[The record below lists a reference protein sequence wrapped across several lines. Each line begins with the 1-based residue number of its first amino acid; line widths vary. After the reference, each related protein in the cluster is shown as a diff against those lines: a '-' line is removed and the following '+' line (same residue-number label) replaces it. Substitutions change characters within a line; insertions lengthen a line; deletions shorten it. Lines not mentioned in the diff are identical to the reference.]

1 MIPNLHEGFAVIKK
15 FDPHA
20 IPIRTVADL
29 LERLGGIA
37 PERVLMSPPPG
48 TATEADVLSLLENPK
63 RKVIAELIDGFLV
76 EKAMGIVES
85 IVAST
90 IIFRLWAY
98 IEPLRSGI
106 VTSPDGPFRM
116 AGGNVRFPDLAFA
129 PWDSVPEDLSTL
141 KIANFPPVLAVEVLS
156 ESNTPKEIA
165 MKLAEYFD
173 RGCKLAWIID
183 PTTETATVYTSAKR
197 GKAIP
202 AEGELTGGKVL
213 PGFALKLADLFA
225 ATKRPAKKK

>member
-1 MIPNLHEGFAVIKK
+1 MIKK

-48 TATEADVLSLLENPK
+48 TATEADVIRLLENPK

-76 EKAMGIVES
+76 EKMMGFLES
-85 IVAST
+85 IVASVIVT
-90 IIFRLWAY
+90 RLGNF
-98 IEPLRSGI
+98 IEPLRLGI
-106 VTSPDGPFRM
+106 VSIPDGPFRM
-116 AGGNVRFPDLAFA
+116 LHGNVRFPDVSFVPWSAIPGELAG
-129 PWDSVPEDLSTL
+129 L
-141 KIANFPPVLAVEVLS
+141 KIADFPPVLAVEVLS

-183 PTTETATVYTSAKR
+183 PATETATVYTSAKR
-197 GKAIP
+197 SKAVP
-202 AEGELTGGKVL
+202 ADGELTGGKVL
-213 PGFALKLADLFA
+213 PGFALKLCDLFA
-225 ATKRPAKKK
+225 ATKRPAKK

>member
-1 MIPNLHEGFAVIKK
+1 MIKK

-29 LERLGGIA
+29 LERLGGNA

-48 TATEADVLSLLENPK
+48 TATEADVIRLLENPK

-76 EKAMGIVES
+76 EKPVRIWKSVLAGVVATRLMNHVEPRGLGV
-85 IVAST
+85 VAPPVCPY
-90 IIFRLWAY
+90 RL
-98 IEPLRSGI
+98 G
-106 VTSPDGPFRM
+106 
-116 AGGNVRFPDLAFA
+116 GGNVRFPDVSFVPWSAF
-129 PWDSVPEDLSTL
+129 DGDL
-141 KIANFPPVLAVEVLS
+141 KGVKVADFPPVLAVEILS
-156 ESNTPKEIA
+156 ESNTPKEIV

-183 PTTETATVYTSAKR
+183 PATETATVYTSAKR

-202 AEGELTGGKVL
+202 ADGELTGGKVL
-213 PGFALKLADLFA
+213 PGFVLKLSDLFA
-225 ATKRPAKKK
+225 ATKRPAKK